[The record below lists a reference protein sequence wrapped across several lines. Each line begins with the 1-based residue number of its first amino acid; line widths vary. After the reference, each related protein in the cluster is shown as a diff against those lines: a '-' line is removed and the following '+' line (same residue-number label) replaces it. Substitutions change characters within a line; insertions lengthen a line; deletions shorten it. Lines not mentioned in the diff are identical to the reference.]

1 MEARFDGQCS
11 RYSGEHFASKGKR
24 QKQNHQT
31 STNMSV
37 RIKIE
42 NQTEVPVLV
51 ALFEQPKCNDHPTR
65 SAVLKP
71 GESCDWGSGSVPLGN
86 YQCYAVMSG
95 DASSHDEWVW
105 HFPGIAEVVAPLE
118 LGFKLWH
125 AGDIDWANVKA
136 MSSDDL
142 NATFGSTYTS
152 AKSSTKS
159 WNGMSSC
166 IFHIR
171 GGPSWVEETE
181 QVGIY
186 RPKTIAYSG
195 VQSTPM
201 KSE

>member
-1 MEARFDGQCS
+1 M
-11 RYSGEHFASKGKR
+11 
-24 QKQNHQT
+24 
-31 STNMSV
+31 STH
-37 RIKIE
+37 IKIE

-51 ALFEQPKCNDHPTR
+51 AIFEQPKCNDHPTR

-105 HFPGIAEVVAPLE
+105 HCPGVAEVVAPLE

-125 AGDIDWANVKA
+125 EGDIDWANVKA
-136 MSSDDL
+136 MSADDM

-181 QVGIY
+181 QVGIF
-186 RPKTIAYSG
+186 RPKTVAYNG

>member
-1 MEARFDGQCS
+1 
-11 RYSGEHFASKGKR
+11 
-24 QKQNHQT
+24 
-31 STNMSV
+31 MSV

-142 NATFGSTYTS
+142 NATSDLPTP
-152 AKSSTKS
+152 
-159 WNGMSSC
+159 
-166 IFHIR
+166 R
-171 GGPSWVEETE
+171 PSHLQNHGTE
-181 QVGIY
+181 C
-186 RPKTIAYSG
+186 PPAYSTFAAAQAG
-195 VQSTPM
+195 SKRPNKWASTGPRLWPTM
-201 KSE
+201 AFSPRR

>member
-1 MEARFDGQCS
+1 M
-11 RYSGEHFASKGKR
+11 
-24 QKQNHQT
+24 
-31 STNMSV
+31 STH
-37 RIKIE
+37 IKIE
-42 NQTEVPVLV
+42 NQTEVPILV

-125 AGDIDWANVKA
+125 QGDIDWANVKA

-142 NATFGSTYTS
+142 NATFGSAYTS
-152 AKSSTKS
+152 AKASRRA
-159 WNGMSSC
+159 G
-166 IFHIR
+166 
-171 GGPSWVEETE
+171 TE
-181 QVGIY
+181 C
-186 RPKTIAYSG
+186 PPAYSTFAAVLVG
-195 VQSTPM
+195 SRKRNKWASLGRRPLHTTECNPRR
-201 KSE
+201 

>member
-1 MEARFDGQCS
+1 MLLSPAN
-11 RYSGEHFASKGKR
+11 
-24 QKQNHQT
+24 NHQT
-31 STNMSV
+31 PIIMSV

-95 DASSHDEWVW
+95 DASSHDEWAW

-125 AGDIDWANVKA
+125 EGDLDWSNVKA

-186 RPKTIAYSG
+186 RPKTIAYNG